1 MTPAERM
8 RLDHIASRHRLAP
21 KPTADDV
28 RLLLYELD
36 RMEAAL
42 ESVLWTAAREA
53 AERALAQRQGS

>member
-36 RMEAAL
+36 RMEAAP
-42 ESVLWTAAREA
+42 VLWTAAREA
-53 AERALAQRQGS
+53 AERALSQRQRS